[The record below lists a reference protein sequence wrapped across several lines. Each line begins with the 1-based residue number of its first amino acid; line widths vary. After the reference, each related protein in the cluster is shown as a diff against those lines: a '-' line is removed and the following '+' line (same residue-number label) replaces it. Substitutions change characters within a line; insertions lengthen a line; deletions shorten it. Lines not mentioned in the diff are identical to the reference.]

1 MKGTLPRTPFSTP
14 LSGSARELRL
24 RLINIFQWKKR
35 RPPLPLLCLCLAAAL
50 LCGGLAACQ
59 SQPAPQTG
67 SASSESSSVTS
78 SRSPEHLILEALSPY
93 AQGLEEDSK
102 TSISYLLQEDENRYF
117 GAGRYS
123 SGERYSLV
131 IGLVNPD
138 GTVAGAPFETGAYGG
153 RPYLQTFWKD
163 GQKYLLYTATG
174 MQTGLSWGEAGLIRL
189 DEDDF
194 TWVWPVEG
202 DIRDKQSAA
211 YAEYQDY
218 WTGRLPLMAPGGVE
232 VFVDSGYDVL
242 QGEGPQWVPDHNEQ
256 FFPSDYD
263 QLPIPVPYQ
272 VRVWLEEYTAQPDGN
287 PWRMNNASAAWQITS
302 LKADETRYPDQKDTE
317 QAYTLEARAENGY
330 GETLTATLLFD
341 QAEGKVTRA
350 VEVLWGGD
358 DFGLDISSLQSE
370 LFTHQEAPAILE
382 DLTLEDFPTRPV
394 DLLDQENW
402 EGQENWKEMV
412 YLLREDKAT
421 DTALY
426 GVVEGAHPDNELYH
440 PPIGL
445 ILRHGSDWRFYPLDW
460 SGNQWEGV
468 APELFVGDFNGD
480 GTQEAALSI
489 LTGHGTGCYSH
500 SLSIFDLDTLERSV
514 PDCSRLPLT
523 TVFDPETNQALLDTG
538 KQQAILNVSEYVSRY
553 GAFTGVGSE
562 VCVHTLEDGVLWAN
576 LSIYIT
582 CEELPLPGAY
592 MVNIRFP
599 LVFRE
604 GQWQL
609 GEGNLLQQNSDS
621 WKHGLEAIQWTD
633 EAGTA
638 CIARSQK
645 ELLGMS

>member
-78 SRSPEHLILEALSPY
+78 SRSPERLILEALSPY

-102 TSISYLLQEDENRYF
+102 TSISYLLQEDEDRYF

-163 GQKYLLYTATG
+163 EQKYLLYTATG

-370 LFTHQEAPAILE
+370 RFTYQEAPAILE
-382 DLTLEDFPTRPV
+382 KLNLEDFPTRPV
-394 DLLDQENW
+394 DLLDCWTRKTGRARKTGRRWSIFSGRTRPRTPPSMGLWREHAPTPMCPTPLSASSSAT
-402 EGQENWKEMV
+402 GQIGASTPWTG
-412 YLLREDKAT
+412 RETSGRGWPRSSLWGTSTAT
-421 DTALY
+421 EPRRPPCPFSPATA
-426 GVVEGAHPDNELYH
+426 PDAT
-440 PPIGL
+440 PTACPFL
-445 ILRHGSDWRFYPLDW
+445 IWTPW
-460 SGNQWEGV
+460 S
-468 APELFVGDFNGD
+468 
-480 GTQEAALSI
+480 ALS
-489 LTGHGTGCYSH
+489 LTAPASPSPQ
-500 SLSIFDLDTLERSV
+500 SLTRRPTRRSW
-514 PDCSRLPLT
+514 
-523 TVFDPETNQALLDTG
+523 
-538 KQQAILNVSEYVSRY
+538 I
-553 GAFTGVGSE
+553 
-562 VCVHTLEDGVLWAN
+562 
-576 LSIYIT
+576 
-582 CEELPLPGAY
+582 PG
-592 MVNIRFP
+592 
-599 LVFRE
+599 
-604 GQWQL
+604 
-609 GEGNLLQQNSDS
+609 NSKPS
-621 WKHGLEAIQWTD
+621 
-633 EAGTA
+633 
-638 CIARSQK
+638 
-645 ELLGMS
+645 